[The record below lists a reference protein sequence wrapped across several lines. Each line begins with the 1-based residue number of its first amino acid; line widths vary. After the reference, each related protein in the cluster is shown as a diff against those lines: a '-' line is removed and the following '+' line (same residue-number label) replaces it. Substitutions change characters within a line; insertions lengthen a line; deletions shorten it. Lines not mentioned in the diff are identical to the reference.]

1 MEKTGETTWLLPPN
15 DNEIKK
21 ESHFTFHYRLPIRG
35 PKQAIISK
43 RGLNVF
49 LTVMTVITNVAMNVS
64 LPLYSESMDKTNT
77 NGTNRVDE
85 YPVLFLSS
93 FWFPFVFFSIVFLN
107 SWCQGCSSM
116 RSSVPQ
122 RTMILCGALNS
133 VNGLLVVYASDP
145 TRTAPELQAVLS
157 TSIIPFTVVCR
168 YLILRKGV
176 GKGRL
181 VCTVVVL
188 IGLFISLEPVIFDV
202 DQSTSSSSDSL
213 SESSSSGTRVMWP
226 FLFALGFLPLGIFNV
241 VIEKELKK
249 DDTESFI
256 FLAWIQ
262 LYNFIFILLLFWT
275 DFIPG
280 FGAASN
286 PSEFWDHFV
295 YGTKCMYG
303 QDPECHSA
311 TYLSLL
317 FIVSY
322 CLANLFIILL
332 VRFAEGAIYLVIV
345 QSLVT
350 PCGAIF
356 WTFFKPEPSFHWHP
370 VFNLATGFTLLG
382 LVIMVPAVVMYN
394 YLGKK
399 DDDDVTS
406 TAVNEVN
413 VDRADISSRS
423 YLDGL

>member
-1 MEKTGETTWLLPPN
+1 METGYTRLLPPN
-15 DNEIKK
+15 DNEFKK
-21 ESHFTFHYRLPIRG
+21 ESHFTFEYRLPIRG
-35 PKQAIISK
+35 TKQAIISK

-64 LPLYSESMDKTNT
+64 LPIYSESMDKTNT

-122 RTMILCGALNS
+122 RTMVLCGALTS
-133 VNGLLVVYASDP
+133 TSGILMVYASDP

-168 YLILRKGV
+168 YIILRKGV

-188 IGLFISLEPVIFDV
+188 IGVFISLEPVIFNV
-202 DQSTSSSSDSL
+202 DQSTSSS

-226 FLFALGFLPLGIFNV
+226 FLFALSFLPFGIYNV

-262 LYNFIFILLLFWT
+262 LYNFVFILLLFWT
-275 DFIPG
+275 NFIPG

-295 YGTKCMYG
+295 SGAKCMYG

-317 FIVSY
+317 LMVSY
-322 CLANLFIILL
+322 CLATLFNILL

-356 WTFFKPEPSFHWHP
+356 WTFFKSEPSFHWHP

-394 YLGKK
+394 YLMKK
-399 DDDDVTS
+399 ADDTGSS
-406 TAVNEVN
+406 TILINEVN
-413 VDRADISSRS
+413 VDRADISS
-423 YLDGL
+423 